1 MILCQVFNLFI
12 CSSSCSEFCKVSLS
26 CPETIE
32 LVSDP
37 LKKFTCSLEEEG
49 SFISIE
55 GSLWVKIFIKSS
67 LFLLPPNF
75 RGFIGLNKGFSCFV
89 SFSYL
94 LLFSFLAL

>member
-1 MILCQVFNLFI
+1 MFI
-12 CSSSCSEFCKVSLS
+12 WSSSCSELGKFSLS

-37 LKKFTCSLEEEG
+37 LKKFTCSFEEEG

-55 GSLWVKIFIKSS
+55 DRLWVKIFIKSS

-75 RGFIGLNKGFSCFV
+75 RGFIGLNKGFSYFV
-89 SFSYL
+89 SFSCL
-94 LLFSFLAL
+94 LLFSFSSL

>member
-1 MILCQVFNLFI
+1 MFI
-12 CSSSCSEFCKVSLS
+12 CSSSCSELCEFSIS
-26 CPETIE
+26 CLETIE

-55 GSLWVKIFIKSS
+55 DNLWVKIFIKSS

-75 RGFIGLNKGFSCFV
+75 RGFIGLNKDFLGLVFSLHFQV
-89 SFSYL
+89 Y
-94 LLFSFLAL
+94 SFL